1 MTNRVRYDKMS
12 LMAKNPLSGN
22 QIRRIV
28 QLREHGHSL
37 PEIRNITG
45 HGKATIFKYIQNVE
59 ILPRFI
65 ERWNNRR
72 KSSVSRMIESQKKAK
87 IEAEAVINELTRKD
101 KIIIIGCLYWA
112 EGNKK
117 DFSLSN
123 TDPVLIKTFIEY
135 LSEIGVKKNDLR
147 VTVRVYEDID
157 IKKACKFW
165 ARVVGIS
172 ADKIRNVNILRGKKK
187 GKLKYGMCRIRVV
200 KGAYFLKLLKAV
212 KDIIG
217 ENVIAPHSSMDQ
229 NEGLLS
235 PR

>member
-1 MTNRVRYDKMS
+1 MVRYDRMS
-12 LMAKNPLSGN
+12 LMAKNPLSRN
-22 QIRRIV
+22 QIKRIV
-28 QLREHGHSL
+28 QLRKRGHSL
-37 PEIRNITG
+37 PEIRNVTG

-59 ILPRFI
+59 IHPRFI

-72 KSSVSRMIESQKKAK
+72 KSSISRMIENQRKAR
-87 IEAEAVINELTRKD
+87 IEAETTIREITRKD
-101 KIIIIGCLYWA
+101 KILIIGCLYWA

-123 TDPVLIKTFIEY
+123 TDPVLIKTFVKY

-147 VTVRVYEDID
+147 VTIRVYEDIN

-172 ADKIRNVNILRGKKK
+172 VNKIRNVNILKGKKK
-187 GKLKYGMCRIRVV
+187 GKLKYGMCRIRVT
-200 KGAYFLKLLKAV
+200 KGSYFLKLLRAI

-217 ENVIAPHSSMDQ
+217 ENVITPHSSTDQ